1 MHFILVGIDPLDQP
15 GVNSIYKFYSMNET
29 LQFLNDWIQSQFQK
43 LNLNSERIKN
53 NLNLVKKKYIEH
65 FTIHKYIHFYE
76 RGFIEQNKVL
86 QYDYKWSL
94 HIL

>member
-15 GVNSIYKFYSMNET
+15 GVNSIYKYSTMEET
-29 LQFLNDWIQSQFQK
+29 IQFLNNWIQTQFQK
-43 LNLNSERIKN
+43 LSNKSERIRNNLNSAKE
-53 NLNLVKKKYIEH
+53 KYIDH
-65 FTIHKYIHFYE
+65 LNKHNYIHFHE
-76 RGFIEQNKVL
+76 NGFYDQNNTL